1 MHVYD
6 LTGLTRGAGEQRRV
20 VIQSFDVPLQSLVL
34 TICGAV
40 VALPFV
46 AVFFPLLGFFALF
59 GIGVFELGV
68 FWLFRWRS
76 RSGLRLKNYQA
87 ILDRRR
93 SHVGQIL
100 VCGQPYDFTIGRA
113 ITVVSSSM
121 PNPRSGHSDER
132 AADDDVERLFA
143 GTATR

>member
-20 VIQSFDVPLQSLVL
+20 VVQSFDVPLQSLVL
-34 TICGAV
+34 GICGVV

-46 AVFFPLLGFFALF
+46 AVLFPLLGLFALF
-59 GIGVFELGV
+59 GIGVAEVGV

-76 RSGLRLKNYQA
+76 RSGLRLKHYQA

-93 SHVGQIL
+93 SHVGQIV
-100 VCGQPYDFTIGRA
+100 VCGQPYDLDA
-113 ITVVSSSM
+113 HLALSVVASSM
-121 PNPRSGHSDER
+121 PSPRR
-132 AADDDVERLFA
+132 ATAVELDDLF
-143 GTATR
+143 TWS

>member
-20 VIQSFDVPLQSLVL
+20 VIQSFDVPFQSLVL
-34 TICGAV
+34 GICGV
-40 VALPFV
+40 VAALPFV
-46 AVFFPLLGFFALF
+46 AMLFPLLGYFALF
-59 GIGVFELGV
+59 GIVVVELGV

-93 SHVGQIL
+93 SHVGRFL
-100 VCGQPYDFTIGRA
+100 VCGRPYDFTRGLA
-113 ITVVSSSM
+113 IAVVSSSM
-121 PNPRSGHSDER
+121 PSPRRRHVRDVDV
-132 AADDDVERLFA
+132 AADLFSRA
-143 GTATR
+143 R

>member
-20 VIQSFDVPLQSLVL
+20 VIQSIDVPLQSLVVTMVGL
-34 TICGAV
+34 
-40 VALPFV
+40 VASLPFV
-46 AVFFPLLGFFALF
+46 FAFYPLFGFFALLA
-59 GIGVFELGV
+59 IGVVELTT

-93 SHVGQIL
+93 SRVSQFI
-100 VCGQPYDFTIGRA
+100 VCGQPYDFTHGSA
-113 ITVVSSSM
+113 ITVVSSSI
-121 PNPRSGHSDER
+121 PVRR
-132 AADDDVERLFA
+132 AAVGVEVEDVFRA
-143 GTATR
+143 KAR